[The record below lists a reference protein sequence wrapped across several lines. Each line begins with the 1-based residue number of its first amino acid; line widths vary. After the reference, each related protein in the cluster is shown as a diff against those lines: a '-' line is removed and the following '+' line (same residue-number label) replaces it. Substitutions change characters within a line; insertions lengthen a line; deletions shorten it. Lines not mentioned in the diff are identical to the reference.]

1 MTVAYHKHEFE
12 KDLLKIL
19 GLSGKGARSI
29 DLSFSVGSLPVAV
42 VEFILDSDELK
53 KIIEIS
59 KEKYTFEIKSKQE
72 LIYIDNKTL

>member
-12 KDLLKIL
+12 KDLLEIL
-19 GLSGKGARSI
+19 GLSGKMVRRI
-29 DLSFSVGSLPVAV
+29 DLSFSVGSLAVAE
-42 VEFILDSDELK
+42 VEFILDKDELK

>member
-12 KDLLKIL
+12 KDLLEIL
-19 GLSGKGARSI
+19 GLSGKSVRSI
-29 DLSFSVGSLPVAV
+29 DLSFSVGSLAVAE
-42 VEFILDSDELK
+42 VEFILDKDELK

>member
-1 MTVAYHKHEFE
+1 VTVAYHKHEFE
-12 KDLLKIL
+12 KDLLEIL
-19 GLSGKGARSI
+19 GLSGKSVRSI
-29 DLSFSVGSLPVAV
+29 DLSFSVGSLAVAE
-42 VEFILDSDELK
+42 VEFILDKDELK